1 MTAHALAAL
10 RNLLRRRRPSPPPAR
25 RTDRTPRRRDFEDT
39 HPMLFR
45 SEGFVEDLGG
55 AYHGR

>member
-1 MTAHALAAL
+1 MTTHALAVL
-10 RNLLRRRRPSPPPAR
+10 RKLLRRCPSPPPMP
-25 RTDRTPRRRDFEDT
+25 RTDRRPRRRDFEDT

-45 SEGFVEDLGG
+45 SEGFVEDLGV